1 MVEDKETW
9 KELNQ
14 RSRWYSSQLWYV
26 PFAYIGIIGLGIEK
40 LEKLDNLPFP
50 LGNLAY
56 LMMAFFS
63 LAVFVHVCSLK
74 FYERRA
80 VLEMQ
85 KLENPVVSGGASKWY
100 MSFASYMKLML
111 VVGSYA
117 FAGSAC
123 SKSRLSIDAECVL
136 RVAVITVL
144 SLVFGWVWSK
154 DKCRND
160 RVIKEIRKN
169 MDC

>member
-1 MVEDKETW
+1 MVNDNETW

-26 PFAYIGIIGLGIEK
+26 PFAYIGIVGLGVEK
-40 LEKLDNLPFP
+40 VHNLPHP

-56 LMMAFFS
+56 LMLAFFS
-63 LAVFVHVCSLK
+63 LAVFVHVSSLK

-80 VLEMQ
+80 VLCMQ
-85 KLENPVVSGGASKWY
+85 KFESPVVAGGGAPCY

-117 FAGSAC
+117 FAWSALTN
-123 SKSRLSIDAECVL
+123 SGLPNVAECAL
-136 RVAVITVL
+136 RIASMTAL
-144 SLVFGWVWSK
+144 SLVFAVVWLK
-154 DKCRND
+154 DRDRNAK
-160 RVIKEIRKN
+160 VVAEIRKN
-169 MDC
+169 MGG

>member
-1 MVEDKETW
+1 MVDDKETW

-26 PFAYIGIIGLGIEK
+26 PFAYIGIVGLGVEK
-40 LEKLDNLPFP
+40 LHNLPHP

-56 LMMAFFS
+56 LMLALFS
-63 LAVFVHVCSLK
+63 LAVFVHVSSLK

-80 VLEMQ
+80 VLNMQ
-85 KLENPVVSGGASKWY
+85 KLENPVVSGGGASWY

-111 VVGSYA
+111 MVGSYA
-117 FAGSAC
+117 FAWSALTN
-123 SKSRLSIDAECVL
+123 SGLPIVAECAL
-136 RVAVITVL
+136 RIAGITAL
-144 SLVFGWVWSK
+144 SLAFALVWSR
-154 DKCRND
+154 DRDRNIE
-160 RVIKEIRKN
+160 VIAEIRKN